1 MKTITLSAVL
11 LVLTISLSSFVL
23 SNKET
28 KATTVSASKKGP
40 GPLRVHRKGSAI
52 SLTWSND
59 AQAASFKIQRG
70 DGEIFENL
78 DEIPSN
84 GARSYKYEDHTA
96 FPGTNYYRIV
106 CVDADGNEL
115 CTYTDVIKVTQRG

>member
-28 KATTVSASKKGP
+28 KATTVSASKGP
-40 GPLRVHRKGSAI
+40 GVLRVHRKGTAI
-52 SLTWSND
+52 SLTWSDD
-59 AQAASFKIQRG
+59 AHAASFKVERG
-70 DGEIFENL
+70 DGEFFEQLEEVPNT
-78 DEIPSN
+78 
-84 GARSYKYEDHTA
+84 GARSYGYEDNSY
-96 FPGTNYYRIV
+96 FPGTIYYRIV

-115 CTYTDVIKVTQRG
+115 CTHTDVIKITKRG

>member
-23 SNKET
+23 SNAET
-28 KATTVSASKKGP
+28 KATTVSSSKGP
-40 GPLRVHRKGSAI
+40 GPLRVHRKGGAI

-59 AQAASFKIQRG
+59 AHAAKFKIERG
-70 DGEIFENL
+70 DGEYFEQL
-78 DEIPSN
+78 DEMSNN
-84 GARSYKYEDHTA
+84 GARSFKYEDNSY
-96 FPGTNYYRIV
+96 FPGTIYYRIV

-115 CTYTDVIKVTQRG
+115 CTHTDVIKITTRG

>member
-1 MKTITLSAVL
+1 MKTMTLSAVL

-28 KATTVSASKKGP
+28 KATTVSASKGP
-40 GPLRVHRKGSAI
+40 GPLRIHRKGAAI
-52 SLTWSND
+52 SLTWSDD
-59 AQAASFKIQRG
+59 AHAASFKVQRG
-70 DGEIFENL
+70 DGEFFENL
-78 DEIPSN
+78 DEIPN
-84 GARSYKYEDHTA
+84 TGARSYKYEDHTA

-115 CTYTDVIKVTQRG
+115 CTYTDVIKITQRG